1 MRVEAARLREKIR
14 QYYEADGRGD
24 PIRIDL
30 PKGTYAPQIEFRQ
43 ATTRNNDAHDELLR
57 GLKRF
62 WCYTRES
69 CAEAQHHFAQAA
81 ILDPEYAAAH
91 AWLARTY
98 HWQACMNWVPNS
110 KSTMDLAIKH
120 ARRAVELDDQ
130 SSLAHAILGWVQLFL
145 GDVENAVSAGRRA
158 CAVDPNSADAKLFLS
173 LILASTGH
181 SAEALRHIETAMLL
195 HPHPSSFYFEALG
208 LCYFA
213 LADYDRAIAA
223 FLRGIEINSPMAC
236 AGAPRPHRR

>member
-1 MRVEAARLREKIR
+1 
-14 QYYEADGRGD
+14 
-24 PIRIDL
+24 
-30 PKGTYAPQIEFRQ
+30 
-43 ATTRNNDAHDELLR
+43 LLR

-98 HWQACMNWVPNS
+98 HWQACMNWIPNS
-110 KSTMDLAIKH
+110 KSTMDLAVKH

-130 SSLAHAILGWVQLFL
+130 SSLAHAILGWVELFL
-145 GDVENAVSAGRRA
+145 GDIENTISEGRRA
-158 CAVDPNSADAKLFLS
+158 CEVDPNSADAKLFLS

-181 SAEALRHIETAMLL
+181 GSEALRHIETAMLL

-223 FLRGIEINSPMAC
+223 FWRGIEINPLFVPCHSELAITYGVCGRAEAAQAAASIVKADWPNVSLEIFLHPPLAAIYHRGKQV
-236 AGAPRPHRR
+236 AGLV